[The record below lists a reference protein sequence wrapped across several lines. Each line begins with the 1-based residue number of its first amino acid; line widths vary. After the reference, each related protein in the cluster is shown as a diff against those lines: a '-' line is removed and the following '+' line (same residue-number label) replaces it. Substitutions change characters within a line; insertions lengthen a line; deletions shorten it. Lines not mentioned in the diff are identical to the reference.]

1 MRRVL
6 LVGVLACAT
15 LLLAT
20 GTAQARREQAFR
32 YPFLRVWETAVRL
45 LRVDFESPIGE
56 RNRDDG
62 YFLFDFPYNGKP
74 TPGSVEVVRTDAG
87 EVRVVIQVPAMPS
100 YVEQMILDKLARKLT
115 AEYGAPVEAPR
126 LAEPVAAKPGTK
138 AGAADA
144 KKPAP
149 EKPGRKSSAR

>member
-6 LVGVLACAT
+6 SVGVLAGAT

-20 GTAQARREQAFR
+20 GTAQARREQVFR

-56 RNRDDG
+56 KNRDDG
-62 YFLFDFPYNGKP
+62 YFLFEFPYNGKP
-74 TPGSVEVVRTDAG
+74 TPGSVEVVRGDAG
-87 EVRVVIQVPAMPS
+87 EIRVVIQVPAMPS
-100 YVEQMILDKLARKLT
+100 YVEQMILDKLGRKLT

-126 LAEPVAAKPGTK
+126 AAEPVAAKPGSK

-144 KKPAP
+144 KSPAP
-149 EKPGRKSSAR
+149 EKRSKSTAR